1 MATKKKAPASRGA
14 RSKKD
19 ADLKAGG
26 VGPSGGSDLDGGGG
40 EGGKGG
46 GKGKSRGA
54 VQSKKKK

>member
-1 MATKKKAPASRGA
+1 MATKKKAAPVKAGR
-14 RSKKD
+14 KKND
-19 ADLKAGG
+19 DLEAGG
-26 VGPSGGSDLDGGGG
+26 VNPKTGSDLDGGGG